1 MLWPGW
7 SEMGER
13 EIGEIIMV
21 LMFWGQCL
29 FQPEIQTLFAS
40 FSRFTQSYTVFMPK
54 VSYDPIKQT
63 K

>member
-7 SEMGER
+7 SEMGKR
-13 EIGEIIMV
+13 EIGEIVMV

-29 FQPEIQTLFAS
+29 FQPEIQAFFAS
-40 FSRFTQSYTVFMPK
+40 FSRFTQSYGVFMPK
-54 VSYDPIKQT
+54 VSHDQIKQT